1 MVLPNLAR
9 TEVWIPL
16 SAASLVRAGDVDGD
30 REQRW
35 LLVQGRLAPGRT
47 IEQARAELSVIAR
60 RLDDTEPIGRDLPRE
75 FRVPPSVSRPWVA
88 LPAADRLLTERAD
101 PGMLRMARLT
111 MVAVTLVLL
120 VACTNL
126 ANLTLARGVSRRRDM
141 AVRLALGA
149 SRWQI
154 VREQL
159 VESAIVAV
167 LGAGAA
173 LVATRALTVYGVTTT
188 IRLGA
193 VGVRGRR
200 AGARQIG
207 GGRRRWPPR
216 C

>member
-1 MVLPNLAR
+1 
-9 TEVWIPL
+9 
-16 SAASLVRAGDVDGD
+16 
-30 REQRW
+30 
-35 LLVQGRLAPGRT
+35 
-47 IEQARAELSVIAR
+47 
-60 RLDDTEPIGRDLPRE
+60 
-75 FRVPPSVSRPWVA
+75 
-88 LPAADRLLTERAD
+88 
-101 PGMLRMARLT
+101 MLRMARLT

-188 IRLGA
+188 IRLGPWVSVDVA
-193 VGVRGRR
+193 PALDRS
-200 AGARQIG
+200 G
-207 GGRRRWPPR
+207 GGRRPGAPR